1 MPNYNYTS
9 LTKIIQYNKEHLQ
22 HMENIK
28 SKYMGLLWHLTK
40 LASITVEE
48 FIWKIESIARMGE
61 IMICFYLDD
70 EKEIHI
76 VGSGTIIFEPKL
88 IHGCRSVGHIEDI
101 IVQPSHRGKGI
112 ATGLLNV
119 LNQLAI
125 EHGCYKTILDCK
137 PELEELYV
145 KSGFEKNGIQ
155 MSKYF

>member
-9 LTKIIQYNKEHLQ
+9 LTKVIQYNKSNLQ
-22 HMENIK
+22 HIENINN
-28 SKYMGLLWHLTK
+28 KYMALLWYLTK
-40 LASITVEE
+40 LEPITTKD
-48 FIWKIESIARMGE
+48 FIQKIESIARMGE

-70 EKEIHI
+70 KQDIHI

-101 IVQPSHRGKGI
+101 IVHPSHRGKGI
-112 ATGLLNV
+112 ASGILNI
-119 LNQLAI
+119 LNQLAVD
-125 EHGCYKTILDCK
+125 HGCYKTILDCK

-145 KSGFEKNGIQ
+145 KSGFEINGIQ